1 MNSIL
6 DIREMLK
13 RYGTFIYVGDRIAD
27 LEIMQDEVRELY
39 QSKLIDAN
47 EFKQAVLILRGQ
59 IEIEKHKQNK
69 Q

>member
-6 DIREMLK
+6 DIRELLK

-39 QSKLIDAN
+39 QSKLIDATD
-47 EFKQAVLILRGQ
+47 FQKAIIILRGQ
-59 IEIEKHKQNK
+59 IEKEKQKQNK
-69 Q
+69 H